1 MTSSALD
8 GGLIT
13 LEQMKIAIMNYYAT
27 ADNWRE
33 TTAMLQN
40 LSASETYAAFS
51 ELPNVTNLTPV
62 LSETGEV
69 VGSVYNL
76 SASTLA
82 PAELGPISAAAE
94 INSNVIAS
102 EARVATLA
110 IPQNAAVNASTGA
123 LEVTSGATKVASGTS
138 VMTTLGNVAA
148 GIAAAGI
155 GMNLGVW
162 IDGALYNANPDFWD
176 SHNMS
181 ELNPETWKSTA
192 IGNFLVKSSKYDNF
206 ISMMDETGQCY
217 IDENMYALVAQYL
230 ASQGAFN
237 VTHEVDPQVPSNKLY
252 FSYNYES
259 IGRILIFPGPLM
271 GMSMNRQNKVTATVI
286 SSTSEVKCFTFLP
299 QGTQWWDRNYN
310 FFFVSTNPF
319 SVRFT
324 SQQGSSS
331 PSYFDLNSTR
341 QQCKDGTT
349 YLHVLS
355 YGSFSIIGSN
365 YEGQPFSPD
374 IQRIYC
380 NAGVSDWTKFTTDIA
395 YMVWYGVEHT
405 IAGVDGINPYGT
417 TPTGITPEMT
427 PQQVLDLLRQQY
439 PNLFNDRIK
448 QGVLQPDGTI
458 KDKYYLPYTI
468 PSGGTD
474 EQPTTRPNDSPTP
487 DPANKPQAE
496 NAVKTATP
504 PGPSK
509 PTPNDGN
516 GDSGTGTTPPVT
528 VPSGS
533 AEALYSVYNPTN
545 AEVNAFGAWLWSPNF
560 VNQLLKMFND
570 PMQAIISLHKIFLT
584 PSISGRGNIVVG
596 YLDSGVG
603 SNIVSNQYT
612 THDCGYVDLK
622 EVFGNVFDYAPFT
635 KVELYLPFY
644 GIVPLNVA
652 DIMRGTLNVIYRCDV
667 LTGDC
672 FIEVRVKRDGHLNTL
687 YTFNGN
693 CSVKYPLSSMSY
705 MALVTSSVLA
715 VGGTLIGAAMGG
727 PMGAGLAIGGVG
739 KATSNLLGGSGGAN
753 FSRSGSL
760 SGNAGAMGGKAPY
773 LIVTRPQ
780 TSLAPNFPHLSGYP
794 SNNTVALG
802 SCSGFV
808 KVKYVHI
815 DPLTTATFNEK
826 EEIKR
831 MLLSGVTI

>member
-1 MTSSALD
+1 MSASALD

-13 LEQMKIAIMNYYAT
+13 LEQMKLAIMNYYAS

-33 TTAMLQN
+33 TATMLQN

-110 IPQNAAVNASTGA
+110 IPQNAAINASTGA
-123 LEVTSGATKVASGTS
+123 LEVTSGATKVATGTS

-162 IDGALYNANPDFWD
+162 IDGALYNANPDFWN

-192 IGNFLVKSSKYDNF
+192 IGNFLVKGSKYDSF
-206 ISMMDETGQCY
+206 ISMMDETGQTY
-217 IDENMYALVAQYL
+217 IDENLYAMVAQYL
-230 ASQGAFN
+230 ASQGAYSVEREGRITPSMQSLLQYPNFN
-237 VTHEVDPQVPSNKLY
+237 YPDIGYSQGHIFARTYNSYAPGGQYINEVWGDNSTEPVYGYWFKFGNSDSDWYAVLFSKSPFTAHLKRLHTGQTDNYNVNTPTHPGTGSTGVTW
-252 FSYNYES
+252 YEWS
-259 IGRILIFPGPLM
+259 IGAGFR
-271 GMSMNRQNKVTATVI
+271 
-286 SSTSEVKCFTFLP
+286 
-299 QGTQWWDRNYN
+299 
-310 FFFVSTNPF
+310 
-319 SVRFT
+319 
-324 SQQGSSS
+324 
-331 PSYFDLNSTR
+331 
-341 QQCKDGTT
+341 
-349 YLHVLS
+349 
-355 YGSFSIIGSN
+355 
-365 YEGQPFSPD
+365 D
-374 IQRIYC
+374 IV
-380 NAGVSDWTKFTTDIA
+380 AGVGNNLHSDYRHCSTHDCNYIA
-395 YMVWYGVEHT
+395 LYGEQIITPGVE
-405 IAGVDGINPYGT
+405 GINPYGQV
-417 TPTGITPEMT
+417 PEGITDTMT
-427 PQQVLDLLRQQY
+427 PQQVIDLLRQQY
-439 PNLFNDRIK
+439 PNIFDNEIK

-458 KDKYYLPYTI
+458 KEKYYLPYTI

-474 EQPTTRPNDSPTP
+474 EQPTTNPNDSPTP

-612 THDCGYVDLK
+612 IHDCGYVDLK
-622 EVFGNVFDYAPFT
+622 EVFGNIFDYAPFT

-773 LIVTRPQ
+773 LIITRPQ